1 MKRKLRTIGNFVF
14 IISLFILLFSY
25 AMFQGGFVS
34 WFLFFSFQPIFLYH
48 IGLLLYPMKG
58 WKVTRTVSR
67 YIAQAGSEVTITVN
81 IKRSIPFPLY
91 YCICEDVFS
100 DTLELIDNRQNKYQH
115 FDDPEKLKVNRK
127 MKKVIFPSFKRTFS
141 FSYNLKDIPRGEH
154 FFYGIR
160 IRTGDVFGF
169 VKKDQMYSVSDQLLV
184 YPNERPIELKEQVSS
199 YEQGST
205 SNSFLNLKQTNIAA
219 GIREY
224 MPGDKFS
231 WIDWKQSARTNTLMT
246 KEFEQEKSTELL
258 LVLDACNHKNMNYL
272 AFEAAVEL
280 SFSLV
285 KVFQQRA
292 TPVEL
297 ITIGKKNKSFPLQ
310 SEITANESVR
320 QHLTKIQPSGDSEFT
335 SSFSEMLH
343 HLNNKSSLIIITVH
357 LDHLIIDK
365 VKKWRQQTPNIS
377 IVLITS
383 SGEITTMLHKQ
394 IQQLEL
400 FGTIVEVLTEKEL
413 VENPVE
419 VSL

>member
-1 MKRKLRTIGNFVF
+1 MKKKLRSIGNFVF
-14 IISLFILLFSY
+14 IIALFLVLFSY

-34 WFLFFSFQPIFLYH
+34 WFLFFSFQPIFLNH
-48 IGLLLYPMKG
+48 VGLLLYPIKG

-67 YIAQAGSEVTITVN
+67 YMAQAGSDVTITVN
-81 IKRSIPFPLY
+81 IKRAFPFPLY

-100 DTLELIDNRQNKYQH
+100 DTLGLIDNRQNKYQH
-115 FDDPEKLKVNRK
+115 FNDSEKLKVNRE

-141 FSYNLKDIPRGEH
+141 FSYNLKDVPRGEH
-154 FFYGIR
+154 VFYGIR

-169 VKKDQMYSVSDQLLV
+169 VKKDHMYSVRDQLLV

-205 SNSFLNLKQTNIAA
+205 SSSFLHLQQTNIAA

-246 KEFEQEKSTELL
+246 KEFEQEKSSELL
-258 LVLDACNHKNMNYL
+258 LVLDACEHGNMNYL

-280 SFSLV
+280 SYSLV

-292 TPVEL
+292 TPAEL
-297 ITIGKKNKSFPLQ
+297 ITIGRKSKSFSLQ

-320 QHLTKIQPSGDSEFT
+320 QHLTKIQPSGDAEFT
-335 SSFSEMLH
+335 SSFSEMLL
-343 HLNNKSSLIIITVH
+343 HLKNKSSLIIITVN
-357 LDHLIIDK
+357 LDHLISDK

-377 IVLITS
+377 IILIKSTV
-383 SGEITTMLHKQ
+383 EITTMLKKQ

-400 FGTIVEVLTEKEL
+400 FGINVEVLTEKEL
-413 VENPVE
+413 VNNPVE